1 LMITLA
7 KLRLPNYASMVTYT
21 NLGIAFL
28 MVLIIAVV
36 SSYIGVRKVLK
47 IEPFDVFR
55 G

>member
-1 LMITLA
+1 MIGLA
-7 KLRLPNYASMVTYT
+7 KMRLPNYASVVTSPIWA
-21 NLGIAFL
+21 LHFI
-28 MVLIIAVV
+28 MVLIIAIF